1 MSSIRDIKRRIKSV
15 QNMQQ
20 ITKAMEMVSAAK
32 LRRAQSRLE
41 AARPYGAKMR
51 ETLENLA
58 AAAADVSHPLFEKRQ
73 VNRRALVVVT
83 ADKGLAGSYN
93 SNVIRRAEAYMK
105 SDEGEKT
112 SLITVGRK
120 AGDYFRRREFPQL
133 AHYQEV
139 GDQVDM
145 TRAQTLSR
153 EIVGFFMSGEVDEIL
168 VLGTRFISVM
178 SRALAIEPFLPIEP
192 PEGKKESVGYIFEPN
207 AAAIFAALLPR
218 YVANRMIMTLL
229 EASASEHGARMVAMG
244 SASRNARDVID
255 ALTLQRNRARQAA
268 ITKEIA
274 EIVGGAEALK

>member
-1 MSSIRDIKRRIKSV
+1 MASIRDIKRRIKSV

-32 LRRAQSRLE
+32 LRRAQGRLE

-73 VNRRALVVVT
+73 IERRALVVVT

-93 SNVIRRAEAYMK
+93 TNVVRRAEAYMR
-105 SDEGEKT
+105 SDEGDKT

-120 AGDYFRRREFPQL
+120 AGDYFRRRKAPQL
-133 AHYQEV
+133 AHYQEL
-139 GDQVDM
+139 GDQVDIG
-145 TRAQTLSR
+145 RAQTLSR
-153 EIVGFFMSGEVDEIL
+153 EIMGFFMSGEVDEIL
-168 VLGTRFISVM
+168 VLGTRFISAM
-178 SRALAIEPFLPIEP
+178 SRAITMDPFLPIEP
-192 PEGKKESVGYIFEPN
+192 PAGKTESVGYIFEPN

-218 YVANRMIMTLL
+218 YVANRMIMALL

-244 SASRNARDVID
+244 SASRNATDMIES
-255 ALTLQRNRARQAA
+255 LTLQRNRARQAA